1 MTLEEGDLILTG
13 TPAGVGPVVEGDS
26 FVAELSASECYS
38 DILSSI
44 EGTVV
49 QRK

>member
-1 MTLEEGDLILTG
+1 MNRKIIWNKRGDN
-13 TPAGVGPVVEGDS
+13 

-44 EGTVV
+44 EETVV
-49 QRK
+49 QRKLMIIGMKQIK